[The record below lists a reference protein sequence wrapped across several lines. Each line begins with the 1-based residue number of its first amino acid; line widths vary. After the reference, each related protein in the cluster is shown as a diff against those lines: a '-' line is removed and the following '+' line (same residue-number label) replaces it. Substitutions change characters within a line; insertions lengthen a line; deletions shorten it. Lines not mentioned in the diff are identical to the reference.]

1 MTTKLTE
8 VCFHGRGGQ
17 GVKTAAQFLA
27 EAAFDQGKYFQGFAD
42 YGPERAG
49 APVRGFTR
57 ISDEPIPIHA
67 FVTEPDIVVVIDD
80 TLIGTVDIRMGQP
93 EGGPILVNTTLSPEE
108 TAKRLNVKENVWTID
123 ATGISIDEL
132 GRAFP
137 NGPILGALAKMTG
150 LVDTKS
156 LEKVFSGKF
165 GKNPKVLEGNIKAI
179 RRAFQEVKKL

>member
-1 MTTKLTE
+1 LTAKLTE
-8 VCFHGRGGQ
+8 ICFHGRGGQ
-17 GVKTAAQFLA
+17 GVKTAAQLLA
-27 EAAFDQGKYFQGFAD
+27 ESAFDQGKYIQGFAD

-80 TLIGTVDIRMGQP
+80 TLIGAVDIRLGQP
-93 EGGPILVNTTLSPEE
+93 PGGPILVNTTLSPEE
-108 TAKRLNVKENVWTID
+108 TAKRLGVKENVWTVD

-132 GRAFP
+132 ERDFP

-150 LVDTKS
+150 LVDTPA
-156 LEKVFSGKF
+156 LEKTFKDKF
-165 GKNPKVLEGNIKAI
+165 GKNAKVLEGNLRAI
-179 RRAFQEVKKL
+179 RRAYKEVKRL